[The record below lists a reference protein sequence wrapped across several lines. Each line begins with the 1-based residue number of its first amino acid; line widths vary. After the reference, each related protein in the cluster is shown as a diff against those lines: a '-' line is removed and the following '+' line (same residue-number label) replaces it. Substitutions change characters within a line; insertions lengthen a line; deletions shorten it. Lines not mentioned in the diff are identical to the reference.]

1 MRKTN
6 PLLECLHVFVINAS
20 KRQDFQ
26 QTVDVGAAICNLT
39 LVGPHMTLFLF
50 PPTVGLSGRWCC
62 GVKLLKTEHCGLSH
76 DIYVMKAVGE
86 GNGLM
91 ILSLLDYCA
100 AMKNL
105 GLQ

>member
-1 MRKTN
+1 MD
-6 PLLECLHVFVINAS
+6 A
-20 KRQDFQ
+20 
-26 QTVDVGAAICNLT
+26 GAATCNLT
-39 LVGPHMTLFLF
+39 LVGPHMTRFLF

-76 DIYVMKAVGE
+76 DIYVMKEVGE

-100 AMKNL
+100 AVKNL

>member
-1 MRKTN
+1 M
-6 PLLECLHVFVINAS
+6 CLSLTPAGGRIFN
-20 KRQDFQ
+20 RPWMWELQF
-26 QTVDVGAAICNLT
+26 AICNLP

-76 DIYVMKAVGE
+76 DIYVMKEVGE